1 MEPRAESRRGQPRL
15 RIHGDRQ
22 QHSQGPRD
30 GRPALPAHPR
40 RPPPMG
46 PNRRRHGPSQP
57 LRRKSPFRIL
67 TKLNICSQPEP
78 VTGPTRPS
86 SAMFGYPNL
95 SGTMQRGSMH
105 GTLPP
110 VPLPRLN
117 LQAQMASRAA
127 SVHGMRP
134 LDNSSSSEEEDKAD
148 LLGRNFQV
156 PRPKSRSNA
165 SIAVSGRKR
174 LFMFANVFL
183 QNQSGIYY
191 DVDYDQHEAYKQSAG
206 IPMSTY
212 SMGRPPYYRN

>member
-1 MEPRAESRRGQPRL
+1 
-15 RIHGDRQ
+15 
-22 QHSQGPRD
+22 
-30 GRPALPAHPR
+30 
-40 RPPPMG
+40 
-46 PNRRRHGPSQP
+46 
-57 LRRKSPFRIL
+57 
-67 TKLNICSQPEP
+67 
-78 VTGPTRPS
+78 
-86 SAMFGYPNL
+86 
-95 SGTMQRGSMH
+95 MQRGSMH

-165 SIAVSGRKR
+165 SIA
-174 LFMFANVFL
+174 
-183 QNQSGIYY
+183 NQSGIYY

-206 IPMSTY
+206 IPLSTY